1 MGLPQV
7 IVNSPHSSS
16 PLKVKATAD
25 SQVNVDISRI
35 REIVQLLHS
44 LTTKKATSRILDTL
58 LVIIIWLHFVYC

>member
-7 IVNSPHSSS
+7 IVNYSHSSS

-44 LTTKKATSRILDTL
+44 LTTRILDTL
-58 LVIIIWLHFVYC
+58 LVIIKWLHFLYC